1 MSDTQKYLVKA
12 RCSFCRQPVYAED
25 GYHGASLDHY
35 DCFTGGKPVIDP
47 RAEMQAAMD
56 AGNRAMAS
64 VFTELGVKPHKPRAR
79 AGEGALAQHVKK
91 LVIEA
96 IQEEFGCG
104 VRSAHLWLQEGDY
117 RGPKW
122 DLDSWGVNAV
132 LDDGHNRMIRCSS
145 LATMGEYR
153 RCKQV
158 LLNKADRDGA
168 STFDVLTPKESDD
181 E

>member
-1 MSDTQKYLVKA
+1 MPDTRHLVKA
-12 RCSFCRQPVYAED
+12 HCSFCRKPVYSDE
-25 GYHGASLDHY
+25 GYHGATLDHY
-35 DCFTGGKPVIDP
+35 DCHTADKPVVDH

-56 AGNRAMAS
+56 AGDRAMGR
-64 VFTELGVKPHKPRAR
+64 LLDGLQLKPRKPRAR

-96 IQEEFGCG
+96 IQEKFGCG

-132 LDDGHNRMIRCSS
+132 LDDGHNLMVSCSS

-158 LLNKADRDGA
+158 KLDHDGGETLT
-168 STFDVLTPKESDD
+168 SFHIEVPFDQVTS
-181 E
+181 